1 MKPLPVQMPA
11 SGKPASESIPS
22 LPVVLATPAG
32 EYSKANR
39 RAGACP
45 VQRAYPWLLA
55 TSTAVA
61 ALFCLMYITKP
72 VIIAASD
79 ASSQTVPS
87 QALAMA
93 ETSAKS
99 ANLMPS
105 ADRLP
110 GEEHPAANGVKPTAT
125 DPRRALPGSA
135 AASAFEETN
144 MRIQHILTAEA
155 PGGHLN
161 RIDIDVPVLYQ
172 SRSLRWTPTE
182 VAEARDL
189 LVRLMDY
196 QEKSQA
202 LRSEGVD
209 LLAAWNHLIEG
220 SIPSGDLRAD
230 SPSLP
235 ANQEDAADSPRPAGL
250 ITTESIQ
257 LQPSGK

>member
-1 MKPLPVQMPA
+1 MPA
-11 SGKPASESIPS
+11 SGKPASETIPS
-22 LPVVLATPAG
+22 LPVALATPAG

-39 RAGACP
+39 RAGTCP

-55 TSTAVA
+55 SSTAVA

-79 ASSQTVPS
+79 ATRQTVPS

-93 ETSAKS
+93 DNPAKTPS
-99 ANLMPS
+99 LMPS

-110 GEEHPAANGVKPTAT
+110 GETSPAANAVKPTAT

-155 PGGHLN
+155 PGGHLD

-172 SRSLRWTPTE
+172 SRSLLWTPTE
-182 VAEARDL
+182 VAEARAL
-189 LVRLMDY
+189 LLRLMDY

-202 LRSEGVD
+202 LRAEGVE
-209 LLAAWNHLIEG
+209 LLGAWNHLIES
-220 SIPSGDLRAD
+220 SIPSADLRAD